1 MEGLGFG
8 LSVRQVDVVTQ
19 FARMPPKQVQSPRLW
34 VEQTIVTWRDSM
46 VEQGDGHSF
55 RADGKLQVTLVQV
68 SDVHEWRTS
77 VSRAKMA

>member
-8 LSVRQVDVVTQ
+8 LSVTQVDVVTQ
-19 FARMPPKQVQSPRLW
+19 FARMPLKQAQSPRLW

-46 VEQGDGHSF
+46 VEQGGERSF
-55 RADGKLQVTLVQV
+55 RANGKLQVPLVQV